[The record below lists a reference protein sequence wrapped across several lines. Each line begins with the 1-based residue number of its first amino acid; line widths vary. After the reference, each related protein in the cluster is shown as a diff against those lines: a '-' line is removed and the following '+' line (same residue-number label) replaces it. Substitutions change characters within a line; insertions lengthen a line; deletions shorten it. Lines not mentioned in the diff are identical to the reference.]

1 MGSKTPREM
10 TLEVQLRKPW
20 ISWLVLPIEFSA
32 TALVKFKP
40 WNDAFRARRIS
51 NAEFGIR
58 HWDQGRY

>member
-1 MGSKTPREM
+1 M